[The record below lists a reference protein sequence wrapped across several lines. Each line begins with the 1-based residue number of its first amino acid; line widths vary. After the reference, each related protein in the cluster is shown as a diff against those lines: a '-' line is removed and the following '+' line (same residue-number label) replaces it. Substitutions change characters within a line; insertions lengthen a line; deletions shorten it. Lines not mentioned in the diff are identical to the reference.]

1 MEETN
6 NNQNKPLIVK
16 IRRYNPEFGGELYWE
31 TFEVPRNR
39 ASRVLD
45 ALEYI
50 QDVLDPSLGYR
61 RHICHNLVCRSCF
74 VQVDGHSRMTCQTVI
89 KPTVTDIRVEPLP
102 DYELVRDLIVDFS
115 RPQKAE

>member
-6 NNQNKPLIVK
+6 PPNQPLSVK
-16 IRRYNPEFGGELYWE
+16 IRRYNPEFGGEFYWE
-31 TFEVPRNR
+31 TYQVPRQR

-50 QDVLDPSLGYR
+50 QDELDPGLGYR

-74 VQVDGHSRMTCQTVI
+74 VQVDGHARMTCQTVI
-89 KPTVTDIRVEPLP
+89 RPDVTDIRIEPLP

-115 RPQKAE
+115 RPKKTE